1 MITPMQVEVGKPVT
15 FSGYAEDYGRQIVS
29 VQFSLDN
36 GEHWTAYDV
45 SSSASELWVHWTFSY
60 TPEEPGFYRLLVRS
74 VNDDGKE
81 SPLADV
87 AEFTAA

>member
-1 MITPMQVEVGKPVT
+1 MIAPMQVEVGKPVT
-15 FSGYAEDYGRQIVS
+15 FSGYAEDYGKQIVA

-36 GEHWTAYDV
+36 GEHWTSYDV
-45 SSSASELWVHWTFSY
+45 SESASELWVHWAFAY
-60 TPEEPGFYRLLVRS
+60 TPEKPGFYRLLVRS
-74 VNDDGKE
+74 VNSDGDE

>member
-1 MITPMQVEVGKPVT
+1 MITPLQVEVDKPVT
-15 FSGYAEDYGRQIVS
+15 FSGYAEDYGKQIVS

-36 GEHWTAYDV
+36 GEHWTTYDV
-45 SSSASELWVHWTFSY
+45 SDSASELWVYWTFSY
-60 TPEEPGFYRLLVRS
+60 TPQTPGFYRLLVRS
-74 VNDDGKE
+74 LNEEGTT

>member
-1 MITPMQVEVGKPVT
+1 MIAPMQVEVGKPVT

-36 GEHWTAYDV
+36 AE
-45 SSSASELWVHWTFSY
+45 SSSELWVHWTFSY
-60 TPEEPGFYRLLVRS
+60 TPERPGFYRLLVRS
-74 VNDDGKE
+74 VNDEGVE

>member
-1 MITPMQVEVGKPVT
+1 MIAPMQVAVGKPVT
-15 FSGYAEDYGRQIVS
+15 FSGYAEDYGRQIVA
-29 VQFSLDN
+29 VEFSLDD
-36 GEHWTAYDV
+36 GAHWTPYDV
-45 SSSASELWVHWTFSY
+45 SASASELWVHWTFSY

-74 VNDDGKE
+74 VNEAGAA